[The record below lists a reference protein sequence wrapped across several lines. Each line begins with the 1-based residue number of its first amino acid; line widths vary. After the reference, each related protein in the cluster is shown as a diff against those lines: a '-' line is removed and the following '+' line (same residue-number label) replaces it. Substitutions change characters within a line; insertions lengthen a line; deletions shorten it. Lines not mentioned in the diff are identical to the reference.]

1 MARGET
7 IRLKGWAALIAIVL
21 VGGFLAVKAFSAHS
35 TLQSEAADLLKLQLA
50 GEYASAHLS
59 GDFRMEYSGLTGWRH
74 RGEATALSWWLALI

>member
-59 GDFRMEYSGLTGWRH
+59 G
-74 RGEATALSWWLALI
+74 GEDSAGRPVGTVLPHGVLGPDWLAASR